1 MQEIVI
7 KIVFKVQYIICC
19 NRLNFFYIFYSFLG
33 KKVSYHIGGFCM
45 KIRVIG
51 TIATNL
57 L

>member
-19 NRLNFFYIFYSFLG
+19 NRLKFFLFFYSFLS
-33 KKVSYHIGGFCM
+33 KKVSYHIAGFCM

-51 TIATNL
+51 TIVTNL